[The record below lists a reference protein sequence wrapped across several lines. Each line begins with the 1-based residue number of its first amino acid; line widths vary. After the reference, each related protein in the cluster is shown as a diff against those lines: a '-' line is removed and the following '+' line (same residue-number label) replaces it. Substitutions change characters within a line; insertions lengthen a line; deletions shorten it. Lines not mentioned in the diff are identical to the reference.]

1 MLEITQDLID
11 YAIEIHDRIM
21 MNLQL
26 KGKKAQDEMQKVNGK
41 KLNEKLIQF
50 IKICGALIEAKEVGK
65 DAFTA
70 LDDVMPWDKMVE
82 SVEEAKQLSRPVSY
96 DYLDLLETRYSYIR
110 RYAPTLLRSSS
121 LDQLNRQIQ
130 YFKRFILYM
139 I

>member
-1 MLEITQDLID
+1 
-11 YAIEIHDRIM
+11 
-21 MNLQL
+21 
-26 KGKKAQDEMQKVNGK
+26 MQKVNGK